1 MIYSQDVDVALQ
13 PKGAAGWTGV
23 LAQQARLSI
32 NTSAAETY
40 SVGRKGSSYVSANGP
55 ADATLSISY
64 LLEAQSEPCFEVVRL
79 LKDNRQAKTR
89 ISFAGTTGDYYLNS
103 YNINSAPNR
112 LLQASVVFHCYDLIS
127 GKHAGNFGG
136 HGSAGMAA
144 IQYNTTKSTTNGW
157 STYLV
162 ESGNHPRKNPTFD
175 LSYSF
180 EARHEPVYV
189 INKQVPSQ
197 VEFYAGK
204 ETVSSTKAKFYN
216 AHVSGISGQ
225 EQNLADTGSYS
236 GNVTFAPV
244 LLACSDDKP
253 DAQPALVI
261 DLSGAHIM
269 STDVSVGVSDFPKTR
284 IVANKYF

>member
-13 PKGAAGWTGV
+13 PKGCAGWTGV

-32 NTSAAETY
+32 SITPSETY

-55 ADATLSISY
+55 ALGNLNISY
-64 LLEAQSEPCFEVVRL
+64 LLESESEPCFEVVRL

-103 YNINSAPNR
+103 YQINSAPNR
-112 LLQASVVFHCYDLIS
+112 LLQASATFECYDLVS
-127 GKHAGNFGG
+127 GKHAGDFGS
-136 HGSAGMAA
+136 HGTAGIAA
-144 IQYNTTKSTTNGW
+144 VQYNTTKSTTNGW
-157 STYLV
+157 STYLI
-162 ESGNHPRKNPTFD
+162 ESGNHPRKNPTVDF
-175 LSYSF
+175 SYSLQ
-180 EARHEPVYV
+180 AKHEPIYV

-197 VEFYAGK
+197 VEFYAAT
-204 ETVSSTKAKFYN
+204 ETISSTKAKFYN

-225 EQNLADTGSYS
+225 ELDLADTGSFS

-244 LLACSDDKP
+244 LLACSNDKP
-253 DAQPALVI
+253 DSSLVI
-261 DLSGAHIM
+261 DLSGAHIQ
-269 STDVSVGVSDFPKTR
+269 STEVSVGVNDFPKTK